1 MYNNTLIPGAVSL
14 NHFCELYH
22 LLTESPKIIDR
33 HKLKLQE
40 GNSISVNHFIA
51 GRAGLQMAL
60 PVQRT
65 ELHVSAEIHHF
76 N

>member
-1 MYNNTLIPGAVSL
+1 MAAISNMAAFYNNNNNIAHRKPEDNRQTQM
-14 NHFCELYH
+14 
-22 LLTESPKIIDR
+22 KQ
-33 HKLKLQE
+33 QE
-40 GNSISVNHFIA
+40 GNSNLVNHFIA